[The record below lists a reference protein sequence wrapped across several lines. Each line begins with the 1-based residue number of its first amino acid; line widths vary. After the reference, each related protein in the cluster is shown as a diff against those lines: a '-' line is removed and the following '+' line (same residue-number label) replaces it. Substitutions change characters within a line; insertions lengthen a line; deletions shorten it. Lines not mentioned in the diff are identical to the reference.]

1 MATKILSVTSYGP
14 VSLVLVRVESEGRPP
29 RVVAQFQKAGAEN
42 PTHLDLSDL
51 PVVELLARHISENL
65 VSVRD
70 YDTEEPEQEQP

>member
-42 PTHLDLSDL
+42 PKIGRAH
-51 PVVELLARHISENL
+51 V
-65 VSVRD
+65 
-70 YDTEEPEQEQP
+70 